1 MCLVVNGHKTLE
13 GFFIFSLRVVVA
25 RYSQL
30 IKRLPSADK
39 SVTLKHSTKLC
50 GFTRLVGPFVAEI
63 YSGDG
68 DCVYHF
74 FFRIKDLRDVI
85 VIYRRQPVKL
95 TGRNLSFGEER
106 NEWIF
111 FCFEE
116 VICLAF

>member
-74 FFRIKDLRDVI
+74 FFSNKRFEGRDRDLSAAASEADRSQFV
-85 VIYRRQPVKL
+85 V
-95 TGRNLSFGEER
+95 
-106 NEWIF
+106 W
-111 FCFEE
+111 
-116 VICLAF
+116 